1 MLYMHVAISSLPI
14 SNSHSA
20 RGTGVYTKE
29 LIKALKK
36 YEPQH
41 SYTLFTHAKDVPIDA
56 DIVHYPYF
64 DPFFLTLPLRKRVPT
79 VVTVHDLIP
88 LVFPDKFPAG
98 IRGMI
103 KWQIQ
108 KAALRK
114 SGRIITVSECSKN
127 DVRRLVG
134 IDERKIDVV
143 YSAATDVYQNITNST
158 VLNKLKKKYALPEN
172 YFMYVGDVNWNKNIP
187 GMIRAFADFLKKSNG
202 YHLVLV
208 GRAFLDGTL
217 RETRVIRSVIQELQ
231 IADHMIYTGYVT
243 DEALAGLYSMASCSL
258 EPSYYEGFG
267 LPVLESM
274 ASGCP
279 VLVADNSSLSEI
291 AGPSVRVDAGNI
303 ESMTSGMNRIVSLS
317 SQDKIKLI
325 AEGISWSKE
334 FSWEKTAKE
343 TMSVYE
349 KVLG

>member
-1 MLYMHVAISSLPI
+1 MNIAIDTTPLASG
-14 SNSHSA
+14 HAA
-20 RGTGVYTKE
+20 RGVGVYTKN
-29 LIKALKK
+29 LIKALQK
-36 YEPQH
+36 YEGEH
-41 SYTLFTHAKDVPIDA
+41 SYSFFTRSQQLPKDA

-64 DPFFLTLPLRKRVPT
+64 DPFFLTLPLQKRAPT

-98 IRGMI
+98 LRGMV
-103 KWQIQ
+103 KWQMQ

-114 SGRIITVSECSKN
+114 ADRIITVSECSKN
-127 DVRRLVG
+127 DVKRLVG

-143 YSAATDVYQNITNST
+143 YSAATDGYKNVTNT
-158 VLNKLKKKYALPEN
+158 TILHKLKKKYTLPDN
-172 YFMYVGDVNWNKNIP
+172 YFLYVGDVNWNKNIP
-187 GMIRAFADFLKKSNG
+187 GMIRAFAEFLKKSNT

-217 RETRVIRSVIQELQ
+217 KETRVIRSVIQELQ
-231 IADHMIYTGYVT
+231 IADHIICTGYAS
-243 DEALAGLYSMASCSL
+243 DEDVAGLYSMANCSL
-258 EPSYYEGFG
+258 EPSHYEGFG

-279 VLVADNSSLSEI
+279 VLVADNSSLNEI
-291 AGPSVRVDAGNI
+291 AGPSVRIHADSI
-303 ESMTSGMNRIVSLS
+303 ESIAEGMNTIASLS
-317 SQDKIKLI
+317 SEARKKLVDDGI
-325 AEGISWSKE
+325 AWSHG

-343 TMSVYE
+343 TVAVYE